1 MAKFGRLVA
10 RCVTDEIC
18 KLRGMLRKPYGSYM
32 EAVRKLQW
40 WRENSPSL
48 PVWAKA
54 ARMAF
59 GLSCTSAA
67 AERVFSLVDGM
78 IGAHQVTVLADQ
90 VQAGV
95 MLRYNKGLDL
105 ELVSGSPNGL

>member
-1 MAKFGRLVA
+1 
-10 RCVTDEIC
+10 
-18 KLRGMLRKPYGSYM
+18 M

-105 ELVSGSPNGL
+105 ELVSGSPQSSCEDTVFTQYLCCVSQRISSQIP